1 MQEVLIYDDHESSND
16 ADGSNESSKGNV
28 EAKKP
33 LLRFAFAYGFR
44 KLQDVARKFKK
55 KQLPYD
61 YIEVMACPT
70 GIVHSILFYFDDF

>member
-1 MQEVLIYDDHESSND
+1 MQEVLIYDDREPSNSV
-16 ADGSNESSKGNV
+16 DGSNESSSGDV

-44 KLQDVARKFKK
+44 KLQDVARKFKR

-61 YIEVMACPT
+61 YVEVMACPT
-70 GIVHSILFYFDDF
+70 GIPQSILLN